1 MIINERRKMN
11 KLELNKKET
20 IYLDSREVAEMLG
33 KTHNSVM
40 KDINGS
46 KDGKTIGIIPTL
58 EKSNFDF
65 SKYFIKSSYKVE
77 GNNKTYDCY
86 LITKMGC
93 EVLGNKQQGTKGIL
107 FTAKY
112 VERFNAME
120 ESLKSQSAL
129 SIPSNYKEALQ
140 QLLLQVE
147 QNEELLEENTKL
159 HLDNK
164 CLSGQILEWADR
176 SKINFGIRKLALQSK
191 IAYGSLWNELYQEL
205 KYKSHIDLKARGK
218 SPFIQYV
225 KEDEWTILLE
235 TFSAICDN
243 YDCSPSEMLN

>member
-1 MIINERRKMN
+1 MNE
-11 KLELNKKET
+11 LEVKKKEV
-20 IYLDSREVAEMLG
+20 IYVDSREVAEMLG
-33 KTHNSVM
+33 KSHA
-40 KDINGS
+40 DILRDIQGS
-46 KDGKTIGIIPTL
+46 GKNLGIIPILTDANL
-58 EKSNFDF
+58 AVVD
-65 SKYFIKSSYKVE
+65 YFTESSYSDAKGE
-77 GNNKTYDCY
+77 TRKCY
-86 LITKMGC
+86 FITKMGC
-93 EVLGNKQQGTKGIL
+93 EVLGNKQQGKRGIL

-120 ESLKSQSAL
+120 ESLRSQST
-129 SIPSNYKEALQ
+129 SILPSNYKEALQ

-205 KYKSHIDLKARGK
+205 KYKSHIDLKARGN

-225 KEDEWTILLE
+225 KEDEWSILLE
-235 TFSAICDN
+235 TFSAICNN
-243 YDCSPSEMLN
+243 YDRSPSEMLN

>member
-1 MIINERRKMN
+1 MN

-33 KTHNSVM
+33 KSHSTLM
-40 KDINGS
+40 KDIQGS
-46 KDGKTIGIIPTL
+46 GKNLGIIPILT
-58 EKSNFDF
+58 KGNFPLVN
-65 SKYFIKSSYKVE
+65 YFVE
-77 GNNKTYDCY
+77 NTYIDAKGETRKCY
-86 LITKMGC
+86 LVTKMGC
-93 EVLGNKQQGTKGIL
+93 EVLGNKQQGAKGIL

-120 ESLKSQSAL
+120 ESLKNQSTL

-235 TFSAICDN
+235 TFSAICNN
-243 YDCSPSEMLN
+243 YDCSPSEMLD

>member
-1 MIINERRKMN
+1 MNE
-11 KLELNKKET
+11 LEVKKKET

-33 KTHNSVM
+33 KSHSTLM
-40 KDINGS
+40 KDIQGS
-46 KDGKTIGIIPTL
+46 GKNLGIIPILT
-58 EKSNFDF
+58 KGNFPLVN
-65 SKYFIKSSYKVE
+65 YFVE
-77 GNNKTYDCY
+77 NTYIDAKGETRKCY
-86 LITKMGC
+86 LVTKMGC
-93 EVLGNKQQGTKGIL
+93 EVLGNKQQGAKGIL

-120 ESLKSQSAL
+120 ESLKNQSTL

-235 TFSAICDN
+235 TFSAICNN
-243 YDCSPSEMLN
+243 YDCSPSEMLD

>member
-1 MIINERRKMN
+1 MRE
-11 KLELNKKET
+11 LEVKKKEV
-20 IYLDSREVAEMLG
+20 IYVDSREVAEMLG
-33 KTHNSVM
+33 KSHA
-40 KDINGS
+40 DILRDIQGS
-46 KDGKTIGIIPTL
+46 GKNLGIIPILTDANL
-58 EKSNFDF
+58 AVVD
-65 SKYFIKSSYKVE
+65 YFTESSYSDAKGE
-77 GNNKTYDCY
+77 TRKCY
-86 LITKMGC
+86 FITKMGC
-93 EVLGNKQQGTKGIL
+93 EVLGNKQQGKRGIL

-120 ESLKSQSAL
+120 ESLRSQST
-129 SIPSNYKEALQ
+129 SILPSNYKEALQ

-205 KYKSHIDLKARGK
+205 KYKSHIDLKARGN

-225 KEDEWTILLE
+225 KEDEWSILLE
-235 TFSAICDN
+235 TFSAICNN
-243 YDCSPSEMLN
+243 YDRSPSEMLN

>member
-1 MIINERRKMN
+1 MNE
-11 KLELNKKET
+11 LEVKKKEV
-20 IYLDSREVAEMLG
+20 IYVDSREVAEMLG
-33 KTHNSVM
+33 KSHA
-40 KDINGS
+40 DILRDIQGS
-46 KDGKTIGIIPTL
+46 GKNLGIIPILTDANL
-58 EKSNFDF
+58 AVVD
-65 SKYFIKSSYKVE
+65 YFTESSYSDAKGE
-77 GNNKTYDCY
+77 TRKCY

-93 EVLGNKQQGTKGIL
+93 EVLGNKQQGKRGIL

-120 ESLKSQSAL
+120 ESLRSQST
-129 SIPSNYKEALQ
+129 SILPSNYKEALQ

-235 TFSAICDN
+235 TFSAICNN

>member
-1 MIINERRKMN
+1 MRE
-11 KLELNKKET
+11 LEVKKKEV
-20 IYLDSREVAEMLG
+20 IYVDSREVAEMLG
-33 KTHNSVM
+33 KSHSTLM
-40 KDINGS
+40 KDIQGS
-46 KDGKTIGIIPTL
+46 GKNLGILPILT
-58 EKSNFDF
+58 KGNFPLVN
-65 SKYFIKSSYKVE
+65 YFVE
-77 GNNKTYDCY
+77 NTYIDAKGETRKCY

-93 EVLGNKQQGTKGIL
+93 EVLGNKQQGAKGIL

-120 ESLKSQSAL
+120 ESLKNQSTL

-235 TFSAICDN
+235 TFSAICNN
-243 YDCSPSEMLN
+243 YDCSPSKMLN

>member
-1 MIINERRKMN
+1 MRE
-11 KLELNKKET
+11 LEVKKKEV
-20 IYLDSREVAEMLG
+20 IYVDSREVAEMLG
-33 KTHNSVM
+33 KSHA
-40 KDINGS
+40 DILRDIQGS
-46 KDGKTIGIIPTL
+46 GKNLGIIPILTDANL
-58 EKSNFDF
+58 AVVD
-65 SKYFIKSSYKVE
+65 YFTESSYSDAKGE
-77 GNNKTYDCY
+77 TRKCY

-93 EVLGNKQQGTKGIL
+93 EVLGNKQQGAKGIL

-120 ESLKSQSAL
+120 ESLRSQST
-129 SIPSNYKEALQ
+129 SILPSNYKEALQ

-205 KYKSHIDLKARGK
+205 KYKSHIDLKARGR

-235 TFSAICDN
+235 TFSAICNN

>member
-1 MIINERRKMN
+1 MNE
-11 KLELNKKET
+11 LEVKKKEV
-20 IYLDSREVAEMLG
+20 IYIDSREVAEMLG
-33 KTHNSVM
+33 KSHA
-40 KDINGS
+40 DILRDIQGS
-46 KDGKTIGIIPTL
+46 GKNLGIIPIL
-58 EKSNFDF
+58 LNANLVVSD
-65 SKYFIKSSYKVE
+65 YFTESSYKDSS
-77 GNNKTYDCY
+77 GKSNKCY

-93 EVLGNKQQGTKGIL
+93 EVLGNKQQGKRGIL

-120 ESLKSQSAL
+120 ESLKNQSTL

-235 TFSAICDN
+235 TFSAICNN

>member
-1 MIINERRKMN
+1 
-11 KLELNKKET
+11 
-20 IYLDSREVAEMLG
+20 MLG
-33 KTHNSVM
+33 KSHSTLM
-40 KDINGS
+40 KDIQGS
-46 KDGKTIGIIPTL
+46 GKNLGIMPILLKGNFPLSDYFVENIYNDTSG
-58 EKSNFDF
+58 KSN
-65 SKYFIKSSYKVE
+65 K
-77 GNNKTYDCY
+77 CY

-93 EVLGNKQQGTKGIL
+93 EVLGNKQQGAKGIL

-120 ESLKSQSAL
+120 ESLRSQST
-129 SIPSNYKEALQ
+129 SILPSNYKEALQ

-235 TFSAICDN
+235 TFSAICNN

>member
-1 MIINERRKMN
+1 MNE
-11 KLELNKKET
+11 LEVKKKEV
-20 IYLDSREVAEMLG
+20 IYVDSREVAEMLG
-33 KTHNSVM
+33 KSHKALL
-40 KDINGS
+40 KDIQGS
-46 KDGKTIGIIPTL
+46 SDGKSIGIIPTL
-58 EKSNFDF
+58 TRSNFDPV
-65 SKYFIKSSYKVE
+65 KYFVE
-77 GNNKTYDCY
+77 STYVDSKGETRRFY
-86 LITKMGC
+86 LVTKMGC

-107 FTAKY
+107 FTTKY

-120 ESLKSQSAL
+120 ESLKSQSTL

-235 TFSAICDN
+235 TFSAICNN

>member
-1 MIINERRKMN
+1 
-11 KLELNKKET
+11 
-20 IYLDSREVAEMLG
+20 MLS
-33 KTHNSVM
+33 KSHKALLT
-40 KDINGS
+40 DIQGS
-46 KDGKTIGIIPTL
+46 SDGKSIGIIPTSL
-58 EKSNFDF
+58 SSNFDP
-65 SKYFIKSSYKVE
+65 SVYFVENMFKDTSGKS
-77 GNNKTYDCY
+77 NKCY

-93 EVLGNKQQGTKGIL
+93 EVLGNKQQGAKGIL

-120 ESLKSQSAL
+120 ESLKSQSTL

-235 TFSAICDN
+235 TFSAICNN

>member
-1 MIINERRKMN
+1 MNE
-11 KLELNKKET
+11 LEVKKKEV
-20 IYLDSREVAEMLG
+20 IYVDSREVAEMLG
-33 KTHNSVM
+33 KSHSTLM
-40 KDINGS
+40 KDIQGS
-46 KDGKTIGIIPTL
+46 GKNLGIIPILT
-58 EKSNFDF
+58 KGNFPLVN
-65 SKYFIKSSYKVE
+65 YFVE
-77 GNNKTYDCY
+77 NTYIDAKGETRKCY

-93 EVLGNKQQGTKGIL
+93 EVLGNKQQGAKGIL

-120 ESLKSQSAL
+120 ESLKNQSTL

-235 TFSAICDN
+235 TFSAICNN

>member
-1 MIINERRKMN
+1 MRE
-11 KLELNKKET
+11 LEVKKKEV
-20 IYLDSREVAEMLG
+20 IYVDSREVAEMLG
-33 KTHNSVM
+33 KSHSTLM
-40 KDINGS
+40 KDIQGS
-46 KDGKTIGIIPTL
+46 GKNLGILPILT
-58 EKSNFDF
+58 KGNFPLVN
-65 SKYFIKSSYKVE
+65 YFVE
-77 GNNKTYDCY
+77 NTYIDAKGETRKCY

-93 EVLGNKQQGTKGIL
+93 EVLGNKQQGAKGIL

-112 VERFNAME
+112 VERFNVME
-120 ESLKSQSAL
+120 ESLKSQFTL
-129 SIPSNYKEALQ
+129 TLPSNYKEALQ

-159 HLDNK
+159 YLDNK

-205 KYKSHIDLKARGK
+205 KYKSHIDLKARGN

-225 KEDEWTILLE
+225 KEDEWSILLE
-235 TFSAICDN
+235 TFSAICNN
-243 YDCSPSEMLN
+243 YDRSPSEMLN